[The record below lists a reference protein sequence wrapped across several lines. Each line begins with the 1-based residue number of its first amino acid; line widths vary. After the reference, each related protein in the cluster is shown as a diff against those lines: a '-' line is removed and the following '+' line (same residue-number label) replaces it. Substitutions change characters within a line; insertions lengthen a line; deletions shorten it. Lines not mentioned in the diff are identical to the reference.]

1 MGWQKCSGIK
11 RSYLASQNLQTYCY
25 HFEGRFGLIQ
35 ALLYNLHSKFC
46 GLSAGLQQGSVG
58 LYMSL
63 HTECSRLCPLIPDIT
78 CCIAVGY
85 ILFLRSALGAETQ
98 GR

>member
-46 GLSAGLQQGSVG
+46 GLSGYPPV
-58 LYMSL
+58 
-63 HTECSRLCPLIPDIT
+63 CSREVWD
-78 CCIAVGY
+78 CIC
-85 ILFLRSALGAETQ
+85 LFTRSVLDYVL
-98 GR
+98 